1 MNGII
6 NKFCLHKVTSSLEI
20 YLRKRGLMYSACGPF
35 TKHKERIKDVKE
47 TGGSTCICQTQPEKA
62 CFQHDLAY
70 SRKKI

>member
-20 YLRKRGLMYSACGPF
+20 YLRKRELTYSACGPF

-47 TGGSTCICQTQPEKA
+47 TGGSTCICQT
-62 CFQHDLAY
+62 
-70 SRKKI
+70 